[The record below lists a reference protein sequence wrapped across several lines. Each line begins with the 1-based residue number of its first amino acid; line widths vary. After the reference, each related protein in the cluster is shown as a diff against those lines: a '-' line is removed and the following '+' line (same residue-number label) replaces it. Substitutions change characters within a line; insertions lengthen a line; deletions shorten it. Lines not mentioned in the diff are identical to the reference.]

1 MISHIAGCPYIKHC
15 CFSSPMPTLCIK
27 ALSLLV
33 FKLFICC
40 CTLASNHD
48 LIGLHKCPPDCQ
60 DFANTYIFGFLIFCV
75 FSSSAVGNAR
85 YATMLSHSTAKWH
98 QAWYRCMWAVGSSS
112 GWSTPR
118 RQFSGNSPWVSQS
131 RGPPST
137 TSTRVSVP
145 ARRPPPLKREY
156 SGSRTINRHAV
167 CIITKT
173 VCPGHQQPCHICTTL
188 LAGCHS

>member
-1 MISHIAGCPYIKHC
+1 MHQ
-15 CFSSPMPTLCIK
+15 
-27 ALSLLV
+27 SLLV
-33 FKLFICC
+33 FELSICC
-40 CTLASNHD
+40 CILTSNHD
-48 LIGLHKCPPDCQ
+48 PAGLYECSPNCQ
-60 DFANTYIFGFLIFCV
+60 DFANTCK
-75 FSSSAVGNAR
+75 VGNAR
-85 YATMLSHSTAKWH
+85 CATMLSHSLVKWH

-156 SGSRTINRHAV
+156 SGSHTV
-167 CIITKT
+167 KT
-173 VCPGHQQPCHICTTL
+173 ACCLHHYESYLPRASAAL
-188 LAGCHS
+188 LHLYHVVGCHS